1 MNWTQRLSEGMTKTR
16 EAIRGSL
23 DRLLGRGPDP
33 MVLEELEATL
43 IATDLGVRAVGRLMD
58 RLREETRGGDPTAPA
73 QTERL
78 LRVLKEAILATL
90 GACEGLPL
98 AVGVNG
104 VGKTTTLAKLAQ
116 RLRGSGKTPLLV
128 AADTFRAAAI
138 EQLGVWARRVGVEV
152 IRHRPG
158 ADPSA
163 VVFDGLAAAKARGAD
178 VVLIDTAGRLHT
190 KTNLMDELRKMKRVL
205 ARELPG
211 APHEV
216 LLVLDATT
224 GQNALSQ
231 ARQFH

>member
-90 GACEGLPL
+90 GACEGQPL
-98 AVGVNG
+98 D
-104 VGKTTTLAKLAQ
+104 
-116 RLRGSGKTPLLV
+116 RRWPRGHAHLCCSRWV
-128 AADTFRAAAI
+128 
-138 EQLGVWARRVGVEV
+138 
-152 IRHRPG
+152 
-158 ADPSA
+158 
-163 VVFDGLAAAKARGAD
+163 
-178 VVLIDTAGRLHT
+178 
-190 KTNLMDELRKMKRVL
+190 
-205 ARELPG
+205 
-211 APHEV
+211 
-216 LLVLDATT
+216 
-224 GQNALSQ
+224 
-231 ARQFH
+231 

>member
-1 MNWTQRLSEGMTKTR
+1 
-16 EAIRGSL
+16 
-23 DRLLGRGPDP
+23 
-33 MVLEELEATL
+33 
-43 IATDLGVRAVGRLMD
+43 
-58 RLREETRGGDPTAPA
+58 
-73 QTERL
+73 
-78 LRVLKEAILATL
+78 VLKEAILATL
-90 GACEGLPL
+90 GACEGQPLDRLVAEGPRPFVLL

-231 ARQFH
+231 ARQFHEAVGVTGLALTKLDGTARGGIVVAIAEELKIPVRLIGVGEAAEDLQDFQARAFVDALFEGKAKA